1 MQKKSYKTLDNK
13 SEVVYEPVTAYQ
25 RRPATAEMT
34 SSDKWNPNVP
44 LHVTE
49 EEWLEHI
56 RKIEEGPFM
65 SLEEYKKKFAAWKKE
80 FLASRLK

>member
-1 MQKKSYKTLDNK
+1 MTEKSYKIPENK
-13 SEVVYEPVTAYQ
+13 PETVCEPVTAYQ

-34 SSDKWNPNVP
+34 SSDKWNPNIP
-44 LHVTE
+44 LQVTE

-65 SLEEYKKKFAAWKKE
+65 SIEEADREFEIWKKE
-80 FLASRLK
+80 FLASRML

>member
-13 SEVVYEPVTAYQ
+13 SEVVCEPATAYQ
-25 RRPATAEMT
+25 RRPVTAEMT

-65 SLEEYKKKFAAWKKE
+65 SIEEADREFEIWKKE

>member
-1 MQKKSYKTLDNK
+1 MTEKSYKIPEKKPETIC
-13 SEVVYEPVTAYQ
+13 EPVSAYQ
-25 RRPATAEMT
+25 RRPVTAEMT

-44 LHVTE
+44 LQVTE

-80 FLASRLK
+80 FLAIRLK